1 MRGKKE
7 EHRHE
12 IRCDNLK
19 RLSITMHGP
28 TLRKNGC
35 SVSIHQAACIVQAR
49 LHGDGWRTL
58 GLGLVEHG
66 DVEDVA
72 ANVWKCG
79 CERVEVQEKCCKQ
92 WCHVHECARVRA

>member
-1 MRGKKE
+1 MRRE
-7 EHRHE
+7 
-12 IRCDNLK
+12 NLK
-19 RLSITMHGP
+19 RLSITGHGH
-28 TLRKNGC
+28 TLRKNGGSI
-35 SVSIHQAACIVQAR
+35 SVHRDHLHVQAR
-49 LHGDGWRTL
+49 LHEDVWRTL
-58 GLGLVEHG
+58 GLGLVEHD